1 MKKRRA
7 SLFVESL
14 IAIAATVV
22 LMASM
27 YALFNQVTRGYVRS
41 WDWEY
46 KLFENQQLLEEQ
58 FLEER
63 FKALQG
69 VETSITITL
78 DNGEKTLKGAFI
90 SVSSTH
96 ITLETFIA
104 TEVLDN

>member
-41 WDWEY
+41 RDWEY
-46 KLFENQQLLEEQ
+46 ELFENQQVLED
-58 FLEER
+58 R
-63 FKALQG
+63 FKGLQG
-69 VETSITITL
+69 VETSITVTL

-90 SVSSTH
+90 SVSSPN

-104 TEVLDN
+104 MEVLDN